1 MVCIHEPFSVRSLF
15 SQDSD
20 HLLAILYFL
29 ILFCQIY
36 ALSTQVKEY
45 LKNLNVHKSGSPDDM
60 NTEVWRELANV
71 ALQISTPK
79 QSSFT
84 VIFYHTALPQE
95 VHR

>member
-1 MVCIHEPFSVRSLF
+1 
-15 SQDSD
+15 
-20 HLLAILYFL
+20 
-29 ILFCQIY
+29 
-36 ALSTQVKEY
+36 
-45 LKNLNVHKSGSPDDM
+45 M

-84 VIFYHTALPQE
+84 VILYHTALPQE